1 MFTGTIKDV
10 GEIKSISTGTG
21 DTSIEIFTAF
31 DASDI
36 EIGSVMSCSGVGLTI
51 VRHGISGG
59 RSWFAVD
66 ASKETLSVTSIP
78 TWTKGTK
85 INLEHSLRMGEE
97 IGGHIVTGHVD
108 GVIEVTDIKTEG
120 DSIVFTFKAPKM
132 LMPYI
137 AVKGCVS
144 TDGLSLTVNMVNKD
158 LFKVNITPHMQ
169 RTTNFSIMHIGYKAN
184 LEIDILA
191 RYIARIFGKSEDDK

>member
-10 GEIKSISTGTG
+10 GEVKSITKGSG
-21 DTSIEIFTAF
+21 DTSVEIFTSF
-31 DASDI
+31 DATDI
-36 EIGSVMSCSGVGLTI
+36 EIGSVMSCSGAGLTI

-66 ASKETLSVTSIP
+66 ASKETMDRTSIP

-85 INLEHSLRMGEE
+85 VNLEHSLRMGEE

-108 GVIEVTDIKTEG
+108 GIIEVADIKNVG
-120 DSIVFTFKAPKM
+120 DSIVFSFKAPKM

-137 AVKGCVS
+137 AVKGCVAI
-144 TDGLSLTVNMVNKD
+144 DGLSLTVNAAQKD
-158 LFKVNITPHMQ
+158 TFSVNITPHMQ
-169 RTTNFSIMHIGYKAN
+169 RTTNFSIMHIGYLIITAS
-184 LEIDILA
+184 LLLT
-191 RYIARIFGKSEDDK
+191 

>member
-10 GEIKSISTGTG
+10 GEIKSVTKGSG
-21 DTSIEIFTAF
+21 DTAIEIFTSF
-31 DASDI
+31 DANYI
-36 EIGSVMSCSGVGLTI
+36 EIGSLISCNGVSLTV

-66 ASKETLSVTSIP
+66 VSKETMSVTSIP

-85 INLEHSLRMGEE
+85 INLEHALRMGEE

-108 GVIEVTDIKTEG
+108 GVIEVADIKPAG
-120 DSIVFTFKAPKM
+120 DSMVFTFKAPKM

-137 AVKGCVS
+137 AVKGCVAI
-144 TDGLSLTVNMVNKD
+144 DGLSLTVNEVQKD
-158 LFKVNITPHMQ
+158 TFKVNIIPHMQ
-169 RTTNFSIMHIGYKAN
+169 RTTNFSIMHIGDKAN